1 MTDGSVSPMTPHDP
15 RPPQL
20 SGPRP
25 DERDPMGLVY
35 HKRLKAAAKLQ
46 DRGVDWFFV
55 PALM

>member
-1 MTDGSVSPMTPHDP
+1 
-15 RPPQL
+15 
-20 SGPRP
+20 
-25 DERDPMGLVY
+25 MGLVY